1 MRKSTAHTFFRLRL
15 IDFLQ
20 FLVYDI
26 FNMSRHY
33 NNLPPQHQNNENNGG
48 ERQPLPS
55 RRTRRIGAAVTTI
68 ATAGALFFGGK
79 EVYNNFYVQPE
90 TGITNVE
97 ADNQGEQYRDMVAS
111 ILDSQRAPYSFDES
125 GFSMKN
131 VTEDRRAE
139 DPNIGENETIYAFDN
154 DKEVVDSLYRETG
167 VTHNSV
173 ELRHE
178 RGADTASLTLI
189 SDFEKRAGENSSAD
203 RAEVTTT
210 YQINRTTSTGEIS
223 PYFDEE
229 NPKYMSDGVNAAL
242 LEDQLKAVAIEDLKK
257 LTIDADHAQG
267 SFTYDGESA
276 SVVPLESGEDFS
288 IDKAAVDRYAQA
300 IAKTSNY

>member
-1 MRKSTAHTFFRLRL
+1 M
-15 IDFLQ
+15 
-20 FLVYDI
+20 
-26 FNMSRHY
+26 NRHY
-33 NNLPPQHQNNENNGG
+33 NNLPPQNPNNENNGG
-48 ERQPLPS
+48 ERQPLLS
-55 RRTRRIGAAVTTI
+55 TRAKRFGAGI
-68 ATAGALFFGGK
+68 LATGALLFGGK
-79 EVYNNFYVQPE
+79 EAYDNFYVQPE

-111 ILDSQRAPYSFDES
+111 ILDSQRAPYSFDEA
-125 GFSMKN
+125 GFSMEN

-139 DPNIGENETIYAFDN
+139 DPSIGENETIYAFDN

-178 RGADTASLTLI
+178 RGADTATLTLT
-189 SDFEKRAGENSSAD
+189 SEFEKREGESPAD
-203 RAEVTTT
+203 HATVTTT
-210 YQINRTTSTGEIS
+210 YQINPTTSTGEIS

-229 NPKYMSDGVNAAL
+229 NKRYLSDGVNAAL
-242 LEDQLKAVAIEDLKK
+242 LEDQLKAVAIEDLKE

-288 IDKAAVDRYAQA
+288 IDRAAVDRYAQA

>member
-1 MRKSTAHTFFRLRL
+1 M
-15 IDFLQ
+15 
-20 FLVYDI
+20 
-26 FNMSRHY
+26 NRHY
-33 NNLPPQHQNNENNGG
+33 NNLPPQNPNNENNGG
-48 ERQPLPS
+48 ERQPLSS

-68 ATAGALFFGGK
+68 AAAGALFLGGK

-97 ADNQGEQYRDMVAS
+97 ADNQGEQYRNMVAS
-111 ILDSQRAPYSFDES
+111 ILDSQRAPYSFDET
-125 GFSMKN
+125 GFSLEN

-139 DPNIGENETIYAFDN
+139 DPSIGENETIYAFDN
-154 DKEVVDSLYRETG
+154 DKEVVDSFYRETG

-178 RGADTASLTLI
+178 MGADTATLTLI
-189 SDFEKRAGENSSAD
+189 SDFEKRSGENSPAD
-203 RAEVTTT
+203 HAEVTTSYT
-210 YQINRTTSTGEIS
+210 IDRYNEQGQLA
-223 PYFDEE
+223 PFFDEE
-229 NPKYMSDGVNAAL
+229 KYFAMNADM
-242 LEDQLKAVAIEDLKK
+242 LEAQLKELTIEDLKE

-288 IDKAAVDRYAQA
+288 IDRAAVDRYAQA